1 MSKQRKSDTK
11 ELNRLLEIDKAIHE
25 PARLMIIAYLSVV
38 ESADFIFL
46 MNQTGL
52 TQGNLSFHL
61 SKLEESSYVAIK
73 KRFIGKRP
81 HTMLSITDKGRQT
94 LKEYLSTMKGLVDS
108 LAGSQPIKKGAE
120 QK

>member
-1 MSKQRKSDTK
+1 MSKKRKSETK
-11 ELNRLLEIDKAIHE
+11 GLNRLLGIDKAIHE

-61 SKLEESSYVAIK
+61 SKLEESGYVAIK
-73 KRFIGKRP
+73 KKFIGKRP

-94 LKEYLSTMKGLVDS
+94 LKEYLNTMKDLVNS
-108 LAGSQPIKKGAE
+108 LADSK
-120 QK
+120 